1 MLGKYISNLL
11 IEYDCVIIPD
21 FGGFVGI
28 YAPARIHP
36 TQHSFEPPYK
46 KIAFNKNLSTNDG
59 LLANAVA
66 SDLSISFNEAN
77 LWIEQEV
84 LRIEIRLAKREK
96 VELAG
101 VGTLYND
108 IENNL
113 QFTAATSINYL
124 LDSFGLSGFQSPAI
138 KRENFTERIEKQFK
152 DRPPIPNPVVK
163 KVSKKTWQL
172 AALIPVLLLLIV
184 VPIKL
189 NLVNKLNISASSFS
203 PFSENA
209 KSVYSERTQISSLP
223 NTIIKSSVEL
233 PSNATEIS
241 YIALTDDNSKT
252 IPVKPELPIESA
264 NDENLIEQT
273 SVEPS
278 VDKTS
283 LSNTKTASLSI
294 RPSNY
299 IKTGTYSLIA
309 GCFKEKENALALIT
323 ELKAKGFN
331 ASLAG
336 QNSQGLFRVSYHTF
350 ADRFSAE
357 AAKAELKSENPDIW
371 LMKN

>member
-59 LLANAVA
+59 LLANAIA
-66 SDLSISFNEAN
+66 SDLSISFNEAT

-113 QFTAATSINYL
+113 QFTADTTINYL
-124 LDSFGLSGFQSPAI
+124 LDSFGLSSFQSPAI

-152 DRPPIPNPVVK
+152 DRPPIPIPVAK

-172 AALIPVLLLLIV
+172 AALIPILLLLIV
-184 VPIKL
+184 VPFKL
-189 NLVNKLNISASSFS
+189 NLVNKLNTSASSFS
-203 PFSENA
+203 PFYEHD
-209 KSVYSERTQISSLP
+209 KPVYIERTQVSTLP
-223 NTIIKSSVEL
+223 NTIFKSSVEL
-233 PSNATEIS
+233 ALNATDIS

-252 IPVKPELPIESA
+252 IPVKPELMIESTQ
-264 NDENLIEQT
+264 DEKLIEHA
-273 SVEPS
+273 SVEPIGGNAKNS
-278 VDKTS
+278 N
-283 LSNTKTASLSI
+283 SNTEPLSS

-299 IKTGTYSLIA
+299 VKTGSYSLIA

-331 ASLAG
+331 AGLAG
-336 QNSQGLFRVSYHTF
+336 QNSQGLYRVSYHTF

-357 AAKAELKSENPDIW
+357 AAKEELKSENPDIW

>member
-96 VELAG
+96 VELTG
-101 VGTLYND
+101 VGILYND

-113 QFTAATSINYL
+113 QFTAASSINYL

-172 AALIPVLLLLIV
+172 AVLIPVLLLLIV

-189 NLVNKLNISASSFS
+189 NLVSKLNTSASSFIS
-203 PFSENA
+203 FSEKA
-209 KSVYSERTQISSLP
+209 KSVYTERAQAVSLP
-223 NTIIKSSVEL
+223 NIVIKSTVDL
-233 PSNATEIS
+233 VANVTDIS
-241 YIALTDDNSKT
+241 YIVLTNDNSKT
-252 IPVKPELPIESA
+252 IPVKSELPLETPSETFTES
-264 NDENLIEQT
+264 T
-273 SVEPS
+273 SNES
-278 VDKTS
+278 IN
-283 LSNTKTASLSI
+283 SNFTQAETPTQHQDS

-309 GCFKEKENALALIT
+309 GCFKEKENALALVS

-336 QNSQGLFRVSYHTF
+336 QNSQGLYRVSYHTF

-371 LMKN
+371 LMRN